1 LIGSLGFDWITGS
14 SGSIFLK
21 KKSKRHH
28 FSKKNKNQRVAT
40 GFLIGSHRVFSS
52 PVFFQPGPVPAPD
65 RPDRPGFDTM
75 SKTIENVEEEKEYG
89 RTYPVTAMEK
99 TVKLQDIL

>member
-1 LIGSLGFDWITGS
+1 MQPGFWPG
-14 SGSIFLK
+14 
-21 KKSKRHH
+21 H
-28 FSKKNKNQRVAT
+28 T
-40 GFLIGSHRVFSS
+40 GFFL
-52 PVFFQPGPVPAPD
+52 PLFFLQPGPVPAPG
-65 RPDRPGFDTM
+65 RPDGPGFDTM

>member
-1 LIGSLGFDWITGS
+1 
-14 SGSIFLK
+14 
-21 KKSKRHH
+21 
-28 FSKKNKNQRVAT
+28 
-40 GFLIGSHRVFSS
+40 
-52 PVFFQPGPVPAPD
+52 
-65 RPDRPGFDTM
+65 M